1 MIRNLNV
8 YYVIFDEIMVIW
20 ESLQNNDVESYKVIA
35 LDFQLLLMVVM
46 YIIVCIYSDRLCK
59 FFYWNFSRF
68 GLEILFGE
76 IED

>member
-20 ESLQNNDVESYKVIA
+20 ELLQNNDVESYKVIV

-46 YIIVCIYSDRLCK
+46 YIIVCIYSDCLCK
-59 FFYWNFSRF
+59 IFYWNFLRF
-68 GLEILFGE
+68 GLEILFG
-76 IED
+76 D